1 MIIEKKATQRGND
14 GTRARRNEGTRRT
27 ERRNEGTTVRG
38 HEGTR
43 TMGRGNDGTRVRR
56 NEGTRTME
64 RGNEKKDDDLIVNII
79 PRPQAWHYYR
89 RCDLFGGNFLSP

>member
-43 TMGRGNDGTRVRR
+43 TM
-56 NEGTRTME
+56 E

-79 PRPQAWHYYR
+79 PMPQAWHYYR

>member
-1 MIIEKKATQRGND
+1 MIIEKKATQRGN
-14 GTRARRNEGTRRT
+14 
-27 ERRNEGTTVRG
+27 EGTTVRG
-38 HEGTR
+38 HE
-43 TMGRGNDGTRVRR
+43 NDGATERR
-56 NEGTRTME
+56 YDGTRTME